1 MTIKQSQINL
11 LFVCFTRYQFCLRA
25 YLYLYILF
33 SVTRERSERSEQ
45 SELDCTEVQ
54 MHCDTPLGVG
64 ASALLRA
71 EPVSLS
77 SR

>member
-1 MTIKQSQINL
+1 
-11 LFVCFTRYQFCLRA
+11 
-25 YLYLYILF
+25 
-33 SVTRERSERSEQ
+33 
-45 SELDCTEVQ
+45 

-77 SR
+77 ERSERHSSVARIKRRAEAQSPEYEALKASKQGRFTRF